1 VSVAALHLCYLG
13 LDDALVHTQ
22 VLPYLRAL
30 AGRGYEMHLLTFES
44 AEREPAARDALA
56 EELRASGVRWHE
68 RRYHRR
74 PSLPA
79 TLYDVVVGAWT
90 AFRLMR
96 RHRIRLLHARSHV
109 GAAMALPL
117 RVLFGV
123 PFLFDVRG
131 LLPDE
136 YADAGHWRR
145 GGLKYRLGKAMERV
159 FLRRARQVVV
169 LTETT
174 RDDLV
179 RADPMVAARAAD
191 LTVIPCCVDLAAYR
205 EDEAGRA
212 RERAERGWDGRC
224 VLVFVGKLGLWS
236 LDAEMARFFAAAY
249 RADPRFVLHVL
260 TPTRADVLRR
270 TLDAESVPPESY
282 RITAAAPRDVPAI
295 LRAADAGLMLVQA
308 SVGRRS
314 SSPTKMGEYLA
325 SGLPVVATRGIGDC
339 DRMLGGG
346 RGVLLD
352 GLDREAYT
360 RAAAALL
367 ELVDDP
373 ATRARCRAFAAE
385 ELSLERVG
393 GPRYASVYA
402 RMLDPEAGP

>member
-1 VSVAALHLCYLG
+1 
-13 LDDALVHTQ
+13 
-22 VLPYLRAL
+22 
-30 AGRGYEMHLLTFES
+30 MHLLTFES
-44 AEREPAARDALA
+44 VERDPAAREALA
-56 EELRASGVRWHE
+56 RELLASGVRWHE

-79 TLYDVVVGAWT
+79 TLYDVLVGAWT

-96 RHRIRLLHARSHV
+96 RHRIRQMHARSHV

-117 RVLFGV
+117 RVLVGL
-123 PFLFDVRG
+123 PFRFDVRG

-145 GGLKYRLGKAMERV
+145 SGLKYRLGTAMERV

-179 RADPMVAARAAD
+179 RADPAVAARAAD
-191 LTVIPCCVDLAAYR
+191 LTVIPCCVDGLAYR
-205 EDEAGRA
+205 EDEAARA
-212 RERAERGWDGRC
+212 RERAARGWDGRC

-236 LDAEMARFFAAAY
+236 LDAEIARFFAAAH
-249 RADPRFVLHVL
+249 RADPRVVLHVL
-260 TPTRADVLRR
+260 TPSRADVLLR
-270 TLDAESVPPESY
+270 TLDAEGIPPQAY
-282 RITAAAPRDVPAI
+282 AITSAAPREVPAI
-295 LRAADAGLMLVQA
+295 LRAADAGLLLVQA
-308 SVGRRS
+308 SFGRRS
-314 SSPTKMGEYLA
+314 SSPTKLGEYLA

-339 DRMLGGG
+339 DRMLGAG

-352 GLDREAYT
+352 GLDADAYT
-360 RAAAALL
+360 RAATALL
-367 ELVDDP
+367 GLLDDP
-373 ATRARCRAFAAE
+373 ATRERCRAFAAE

-402 RMLDPEAGP
+402 RLLGREAGA